1 MSFNFTPDTE
11 TYKTDVVDP
20 GTVATGT
27 AVGVTATT
35 GIGALIG
42 LLAGGP
48 WGAALGAG
56 IGAGVGTP
64 ISTAAATSAGTEE
77 KEFPVGAGPQGYAQ
91 PASPGLNLDSLAWE
105 RLFQSMDDELDSGVA
120 SPASDEL
127 YSHTMFGQQPP
138 LPAALSNYSSPSAP
152 LSGYTA
158 PASLDPGLMDLW
170 IP

>member
-1 MSFNFTPDTE
+1 MSFVFTPDTE
-11 TYKTDVVDP
+11 TYKADVVDP
-20 GTVATGT
+20 GSAAAGT
-27 AVGVTATT
+27 AVGGGLGA

-42 LLAGGP
+42 MAGGP

-56 IGAGVGTP
+56 IGASIGAPVGT
-64 ISTAAATSAGTEE
+64 AVGTSVGTEE

-105 RLFQSMDDELDSGVA
+105 KLFQSMDDELDSGAV
-120 SPASDEL
+120 SPASAEL